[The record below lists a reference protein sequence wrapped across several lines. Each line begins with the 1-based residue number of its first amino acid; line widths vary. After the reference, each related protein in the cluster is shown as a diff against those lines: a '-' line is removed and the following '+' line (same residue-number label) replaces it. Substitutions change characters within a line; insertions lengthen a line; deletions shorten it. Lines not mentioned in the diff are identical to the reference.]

1 MGQGH
6 EENIANLA
14 SSLNG
19 AEPYQSLRRRNWNVR
34 ERGGHIVHERSRRH
48 EMSPEGNGEIGSI
61 SAPWDDA
68 PQNNNAFGGASN
80 DIPPEYA
87 NDPEMWQAI

>member
-1 MGQGH
+1 
-6 EENIANLA
+6 
-14 SSLNG
+14 
-19 AEPYQSLRRRNWNVR
+19 
-34 ERGGHIVHERSRRH
+34 
-48 EMSPEGNGEIGSI
+48 MSPEGHGGIGGT

-87 NDPEMWQAI
+87 NDPEMWQAIQMSLMDSSPSNPQND